1 MNKNYNMHQI
11 FAKHLIEKIED
22 RLSWR
27 NDEIINQAPEE
38 AIFLGAFSEID
49 AKQNENGVIF
59 PNHIGL
65 QFKIDMNRVKI
76 QTDIEIN
83 FMCDFF
89 YRISPSYEEQIN
101 HIINYYISESGYL
114 SEKPP
119 TLDHVLIKKFSNY
132 INQSM
137 IIRKQFSTVFFD
149 TIGQIIE
156 MCSLTENPLQ
166 NFKNKLEENFTND
179 EIDVINEVYQNFL
192 SRELHE
198 DGLVIKKRE
207 IALKYKKFVVNE
219 YPRLK
224 IHIDKNTNVQ
234 QSIKKS
240 LDAFNMSFNNLLHD
254 EILGIKDILSTTKRP
269 RICDI
274 VTEEKFQAYLTSS
287 KIEEIPYPN
296 WQVKVDIQAI
306 VSNQTLLLD
315 VIFSNQNK
323 VSDSSKTSI
332 SYPYSTKIYNA
343 KIIVYLNRN
352 DYTGSNSAFEKFDI
366 TDLISSYRYDTSK
379 YGKSS
384 NSGINHSY
392 VEGKDILE
400 TVNFSLYAE
409 KRRITR
415 PYKDISLKFK
425 DFADNSI
432 MHLQK
437 IANALKLANQDV
449 YEYINTFKNNS
460 KVYHSAFDDY
470 ENLTLEIKRF
480 EFGIEC
486 IKLFSNAHKA
496 FIYLNESFAL
506 ESDQFDSWRLF
517 QIVFIV
523 SNIPDMIVSEYG
535 AEELSAIQNYKIED
549 MVDILYFSTGG
560 GKTEAFLG
568 CVLFSLF
575 FDRLRGKTKGIT
587 AIIKY
592 PLRLLSIQ
600 QVDRVIKKLTSAQ
613 IIKSKYDLPG
623 EEFSLGYFVGG
634 GNTPNSIKS
643 YEDVAKEIDEFEEQF
658 QQIYECPLCKS
669 KVKLKVDINHEFI
682 YHYCMNPQCAYHQ
695 KLPYSFIDDEIYR
708 HIPSVLISTLD
719 KFAVMAINN
728 NFNKL
733 LCIKDDGS
741 CSCYDPAPTLS
752 IIDEI
757 HLIKE
762 SLGTFSSHYESIF
775 YYYCSDLIR
784 DFGAK
789 SRKIKY
795 MGATATISNYKYQ
808 VKELFMKDAHLF
820 PAISPMVKKDFYSY
834 VDETDVTRFNVAVMP
849 FGISPIEYLLRLIK
863 AQREIVAQYLEDP
876 SELITL
882 FNNELSEQDIIQ
894 LLYDYY
900 IIIQYSNTK
909 RDASRIRNG
918 VDAFINSSINVKEK
932 YKVPTDTI
940 LTGDTKF
947 DKVKSLLS
955 DIAKSKNPV
964 DDPIP
969 NYITATSMI
978 SHGVDNDKFNNI
990 FFLGLPNLFAEYI
1003 QAYSRVGRKYSG
1015 IVFSVIRP
1023 IRLREE
1029 SFLTNFIEYM
1039 DYKELMVSPVP
1050 ISRYSIGGLRK
1061 TFNGVLMAIV
1071 RLYALPRSKQTR
1083 VLVTYKHFRDIL
1095 LEIREKPLAKILKMI
1110 YSHHESEGSDYN
1122 QMINQLVKETFVF
1135 LYSSSNDQFNKKKIG
1150 KVIKYI
1156 NSTNEIPMRSLR
1168 DTDKPVIIGLKE
1180 DKNG

>member
-1 MNKNYNMHQI
+1 MNKNHDMHQI

-65 QFKIDMNRVKI
+65 QFKIDMSRVKN
-76 QTDIEIN
+76 QTDIEID

-89 YRISPSYEEQIN
+89 YRISPNYEEQTN
-101 HIINYYISESGYL
+101 HILNYFISESGYM

-119 TLDHVLIKKFSNY
+119 TLDYILIKKFSNY
-132 INQSM
+132 MDQSM
-137 IIRKQFSTVFFD
+137 IIKNHFSTVVCD
-149 TIGQIIE
+149 AIKQIIE
-156 MCSLTENPLQ
+156 TCSTMENPMQ
-166 NFKNKLEENFTND
+166 IFKNEVENKFTSEEVN
-179 EIDVINEVYQNFL
+179 IINKVYQNFL
-192 SRELHE
+192 SREIHE
-198 DGLVIKKRE
+198 DGLVLKNRE
-207 IALKYKKFVVNE
+207 LALKYKKFAVKD
-219 YPRLK
+219 YPKLK
-224 IHIDKNTNVQ
+224 IHLNKNIRIQ
-234 QSIKKS
+234 QDIKQA
-240 LDAFNMSFNNLLHD
+240 LDVFNRSFNDLLYD
-254 EILGIKDILSTTKRP
+254 EIINIKDLLSITKRP
-269 RICDI
+269 RISDI
-274 VTEEKFQAYLTSS
+274 LTEDNFQSYLSS
-287 KIEEIPYPN
+287 SSFEEIPFPN

-306 VSNQTLLLD
+306 VSNQNLLLD
-315 VIFSNQNK
+315 IIFSNQNK
-323 VSDSSKTSI
+323 VSESSKIAI

-343 KIIVYLNRN
+343 KITTYLNRN
-352 DYTGSNSAFEKFDI
+352 DYIGSESAFEKIDI

-384 NSGINHSY
+384 NSGLNHSY
-392 VEGKDILE
+392 IEGKDILE
-400 TVNFSLYAE
+400 TVNFSLYVE
-409 KRRITR
+409 KRRKTR
-415 PYKDISLKFK
+415 PYKGISLKFR

-432 MHLQK
+432 MYLEK
-437 IANALKLANQDV
+437 IANALKIANHDV
-449 YEYINTFKNNS
+449 YEYIDTFKNNS
-460 KVYHSAFDDY
+460 KVYQSAFNDY
-470 ENLTLEIKRF
+470 ENLGLEIKRF

-486 IKLFSNAHKA
+486 IKLFSDAHKA
-496 FIYLNESFAL
+496 FVYLNESFAL
-506 ESDQFDSWRLF
+506 ESNQFDSWRLF

-535 AEELSAIQNYKIED
+535 TEELSAIQNYKIED

-613 IIKSKYDLPG
+613 IIKSKYNLPG

-643 YEDVAKEIDEFEEQF
+643 YENVAKEIDEFQEQF

-669 KVKLKVDINHEFI
+669 EVKLRVDVNHEFI
-682 YHYCMNPQCAYHQ
+682 YHYCLNSQCAYHE
-695 KLPYSFIDDEIYR
+695 KLPYLFIDDEIYR

-741 CSCYDPAPTLS
+741 CSCYDPVPTLS

-789 SRKIKY
+789 ARKIKY

-834 VDETDVTRFNVAVMP
+834 VDEEDVTRFNVAIMP
-849 FGISPIEYLLRLIK
+849 FGISPVEYLLRLIK
-863 AQREIVAQYLEDP
+863 AQREIVAQYLENP
-876 SELITL
+876 KELITL
-882 FNNELSEQDIIQ
+882 FNNELSEQEIIQ

-900 IIIQYSNTK
+900 IMIQYSNTK

-932 YKVPTDTI
+932 YKIPTDTI

-955 DIAKSKNPV
+955 DIANSKNPV

-978 SHGVDNDKFNNI
+978 SHGVDNDKFNSI

-1039 DYKELMVSPVP
+1039 DYKELMVSPIP

-1071 RLYALPRSKQTR
+1071 RLYALPKSKQTK
-1083 VLVTYKHFRDIL
+1083 VLITYKHFRDIL
-1095 LEIREKPLAKILKMI
+1095 LEIREKPLAKIIKMI
-1110 YSHHESEGSDYN
+1110 YSHQENEGSDYN

-1135 LYSSSNDQFNKKKIG
+1135 FYSSSNDQYNKKKIG

-1180 DKNG
+1180 DNNG